1 MLNQMFDKRRP
12 MADSMC
18 VDRRNEN
25 KILDKHKLKKSW
37 KFCEDDEKVERQE
50 CGEQEWRWQP
60 THCHTNDNDQH
71 DPKWR
76 DVEMLLFFE
85 FYSTLL
91 LTLVLTWKTN
101 NI

>member
-50 CGEQEWRWQP
+50 CGEQE
-60 THCHTNDNDQH
+60 
-71 DPKWR
+71 
-76 DVEMLLFFE
+76 
-85 FYSTLL
+85 
-91 LTLVLTWKTN
+91 
-101 NI
+101 